1 MAYICTCDEPTI
13 LEHVSKMFRSKGASL
28 LAVSHTLTGYANV
41 VGETASEAERDKQ
54 RSEIRSLVDQL
65 VRAAGLDQ

>member
-1 MAYICTCDEPTI
+1 
-13 LEHVSKMFRSKGASL
+13 MFRSKGASL